1 MTVNH
6 DHEHIN
12 KDRFADSAGRPWE
25 GRSFEPNPHAH
36 DDGSADLALLTAL
49 TEFRAAHDQA
59 MAAMESGGQLASGER
74 AEWADP
80 SSVIEAVRGARLLIP
95 MMASL
100 GEAGEG
106 AHGQTV
112 DKSAD
117 LAIVTVE
124 GPDGRPA
131 MPAFTSMAAMNAWNK
146 DARPIPIGARKICL
160 AAAAEQTTRV
170 VLDPGSDTNF
180 VLRRPII
187 AAIAQD
193 LEWVSPVTDPRI
205 GEIITNSVDG
215 EDAVVQVGLAAAD
228 PGFLLAN
235 EELLVQIV
243 LVPGLEREVLQATV
257 QRITDR
263 WEQHEYFVNAVDSV
277 TFQLRAAQERMS

>member
-12 KDRFADSAGRPWE
+12 QNTFADSAGRPWQ
-25 GRSFEPNPHAH
+25 GRSFEPNPHAN
-36 DDGSADLALLTAL
+36 DDGSADPVLLAAL
-49 TEFRAAHDQA
+49 AEFRTSHYAAV
-59 MAAMESGGQLASGER
+59 AAFESGQG

-80 SSVIEAVRGARLLIP
+80 SPVIAAIREARLLIP
-95 MMASL
+95 MVASL

-124 GPDGRPA
+124 GPDGRAA
-131 MPAFTSMAAMNAWNK
+131 MPAFTSMAAMAAWNK

-180 VLRRPII
+180 VLRRPLI

-193 LEWVSPVTDPRI
+193 LEWVSPLNDPRI
-205 GEIITNSVDG
+205 AEIITNSVVA
-215 EDAVVQVGLAAAD
+215 EDSVVQVGMAAAD
-228 PGFLLAN
+228 PAFVLSN
-235 EELLVQIV
+235 DELLVQIV
-243 LVPGLEREVLQATV
+243 LVPGLEREILQATI
-257 QRITDR
+257 QRVTDR

-277 TFQLRAAQERMS
+277 TFQIRAAQ

>member
-12 KDRFADSAGRPWE
+12 QNTFADSAGRPWQ
-25 GRSFEPNPHAH
+25 GRSFEPNPHAN
-36 DDGSADLALLTAL
+36 DDGSADPVLLAAL
-49 TEFRAAHDQA
+49 AEFRTSHYAAV
-59 MAAMESGGQLASGER
+59 AAFESGQG
-74 AEWADP
+74 AEWVDP
-80 SSVIEAVRGARLLIP
+80 SPVIAAIRETRLLIP
-95 MMASL
+95 MVACL

-124 GPDGRPA
+124 GPDGRAA
-131 MPAFTSMAAMNAWNK
+131 MPAFTSMAAMAAWNK

-180 VLRRPII
+180 VLRRPLI

-193 LEWVSPVTDPRI
+193 LEWVSPLTDPRI
-205 GEIITNSVDG
+205 AEIITNSVVG
-215 EDAVVQVGLAAAD
+215 EDSVVQVGMAAAD
-228 PGFLLAN
+228 PAFVLAN
-235 EELLVQIV
+235 DELLVQIV
-243 LVPGLEREVLQATV
+243 LVPGLEREILQATI
-257 QRITDR
+257 QRVTDR

-277 TFQLRAAQERMS
+277 TFQIRAAQ

>member
-1 MTVNH
+1 MSVNH

-12 KDRFADSAGRPWE
+12 QDRFADSAGRPWQ
-25 GRSFEPNPHAH
+25 GRSFEPNPHAN
-36 DDGSADLALLTAL
+36 DDGSADPVLLAAL
-49 TEFRAAHDQA
+49 AEFRAEHDAAIAKMEAGEQA
-59 MAAMESGGQLASGER
+59 Q
-74 AEWADP
+74 WADP
-80 SSVIEAVRGARLLIP
+80 SAVIAAIRQARLLVP
-95 MMASL
+95 MLASL

-131 MPAFTSMAAMNAWNK
+131 MPAFTSVAAMTAWNPQ
-146 DARPIPIGARKICL
+146 ARPTPIGARKICL
-160 AAAAEQTTRV
+160 ASAAEQTTRV

-180 VLRRPII
+180 VLRRPLI

-193 LEWVSPVTDPRI
+193 LEWVSPLTDPRI
-205 GEIITNSVDG
+205 GEIITNSVEG
-215 EDAVVQVGLAAAD
+215 EHSVVQVGIAAAD
-228 PGFLLAN
+228 PAFVLAN

-243 LVPGLEREVLQATV
+243 LVPGLEREVLQATI

-277 TFQLRAAQERMS
+277 TFQIRAAQ

>member
-12 KDRFADSAGRPWE
+12 QDRFADSAGRPWQ
-25 GRSFEPNPHAH
+25 GRSFEPNPHAN
-36 DDGSADLALLTAL
+36 DDGSADPVLLAAL
-49 TEFRAAHDQA
+49 VEFRTAHDEA
-59 MAAMESGGQLASGER
+59 IAVMEAGGLLASGER

-80 SSVIEAVRGARLLIP
+80 SAVIEAVRGARLLIP

-100 GEAGEG
+100 GESGEG

-124 GPDGRPA
+124 GPDGLPA
-131 MPAFTSMAAMNAWNK
+131 MPAFTSMAAMTAWNK

-180 VLRRPII
+180 VLRRPLI

-205 GEIITNSVDG
+205 GEIITNSVEG
-215 EDAVVQVGLAAAD
+215 EDSVVQVGLAAAD

-263 WEQHEYFVNAVDSV
+263 WEQQEYFVNAVDSV
-277 TFQLRAAQERMS
+277 TFQLRAAQE